1 MNEYMTANPRISLE
15 QWRSLLA
22 VVDAGGYAQA
32 AALLHK
38 SQSAV
43 TYAVQKME
51 ALLAVKIFEVV
62 GRKAHLT
69 PTGEVLYRRAKAL
82 LDEAGALE
90 GAAAV
95 LAAGW
100 EPELKLSVEII
111 FPTWLLL
118 QCFARF
124 AEERPQVRIE
134 LYESVLS
141 GTEEA
146 LLQRKV
152 DLAICS
158 QVPAGFIGDP
168 LMRLRFIA
176 AAHPGHPLHRL
187 GRELTLQDLRKH
199 RHLIIRDTGSQRRS
213 GSWLGAEQSWT
224 VSQKATSIHA
234 AVMGLGFAWFA
245 EDTVRAELERGEL
258 KPLPL
263 REGGERWGEL
273 YLVFADRDYAGPGA
287 QRLAAIIREQ
297 VADQRR
303 KCSGESAHV
312 PAEAT

>member
-1 MNEYMTANPRISLE
+1 MVSPRISLE
-15 QWRSLLA
+15 LWRSLQA

-32 AALLHK
+32 AEMLHK

-43 TYAVQKME
+43 TYAVQKIE
-51 ALLAVKIFEVV
+51 SLLGVKVFEVV

-90 GAAAV
+90 SAAGS

-100 EPELKLSVEII
+100 EAELRLAVEII

-124 AEERPQVRIE
+124 ADERPQTRIE
-134 LYESVLS
+134 LYETVLS

-158 QVPAGFIGDP
+158 QIPPGFAGDP
-168 LMRLRFIA
+168 LMRLRFVA
-176 AAHPGHPLHRL
+176 AAHPQHALHQL

-199 RHLIIRDTGSQRRS
+199 RHLVIRDTGSQRRS

-224 VSQKATSIHA
+224 VSHKATSIHA
-234 AVMGLGFAWFA
+234 AVMGLGFAWYA
-245 EDTVRAELERGEL
+245 EDTIRAEIAGGLL

-287 QRLAAIIREQ
+287 LRLAEIIREH
-297 VADQRR
+297 VA
-303 KCSGESAHV
+303 E
-312 PAEAT
+312 

>member
-1 MNEYMTANPRISLE
+1 MDYPRISLE
-15 QWRSLLA
+15 HWRSLLA

-32 AALLHK
+32 AEVLHK

-43 TYAVQKME
+43 TYAVQRIE
-51 ALLAVKIFEVV
+51 ELLGVKAFAVV

-82 LDEAGALE
+82 LEEAGALE
-90 GAAAV
+90 GAAGS

-100 EPELKLSVEII
+100 ESELRLAVEIV

-124 AEERPQVRIE
+124 AEERPQMRIE

-158 QVPAGFIGDP
+158 QVPPGFVGDS

-176 AAHPGHPLHRL
+176 AAHPEHPLHQL
-187 GRELTLQDLRKH
+187 GRELTVQDLRKH
-199 RHLIIRDTGSQRRS
+199 RHLIIRDTGSQRRA
-213 GSWLGAEQSWT
+213 GSSLGAEQSWT
-224 VSQKATSIHA
+224 VSHKATSIHA
-234 AVMGLGFAWFA
+234 AVLGLGFAWFA
-245 EDTVRAELERGEL
+245 EDTVRGELERGVL

-263 REGGERWGEL
+263 REGGERWVDL

-287 QRLAAIIREQ
+287 LRLAAIIRE
-297 VADQRR
+297 
-303 KCSGESAHV
+303 HV
-312 PAEAT
+312 TEQCRQLER

>member
-1 MNEYMTANPRISLE
+1 
-15 QWRSLLA
+15 

-32 AALLHK
+32 AEALHK

-43 TYAVQKME
+43 TYAVQRIE
-51 ALLAVKIFEVV
+51 ELLGVRAFKVV

-82 LDEAGALE
+82 LEEAGALE
-90 GAAAV
+90 GAAGS
-95 LAAGW
+95 LALGW
-100 EPELKLSVEII
+100 ESELRLAVEIV

-124 AEERPQVRIE
+124 AEERPQMRIE

-158 QVPAGFIGDP
+158 QVPPGFVGDN

-176 AAHPGHPLHRL
+176 AAHPEHPLHQL
-187 GRELTLQDLRKH
+187 GRELTVQDLRKH
-199 RHLIIRDTGSQRRS
+199 RHLIIRDTGSQRRA
-213 GSWLGAEQSWT
+213 GSSLGAEQSWT
-224 VSQKATSIHA
+224 VSHKATSIHA
-234 AVMGLGFAWFA
+234 AIMGLGFAWFA
-245 EDTVRAELERGEL
+245 EDTVRGELERGVL

-263 REGGERWGEL
+263 REGGERWADL
-273 YLVFADRDYAGPGA
+273 YLVFADRDYAGPGVL
-287 QRLAAIIREQ
+287 RLAAIIREYVTEQ
-297 VADQRR
+297 CR
-303 KCSGESAHV
+303 KLER
-312 PAEAT
+312 

>member
-1 MNEYMTANPRISLE
+1 MNGLIMDNPRISLE
-15 QWRSLLA
+15 HWRSLLA

-32 AALLHK
+32 AEVLHK

-43 TYAVQKME
+43 TYAVQRIE
-51 ALLAVKIFEVV
+51 ELLGVKAFQVV

-69 PTGEVLYRRAKAL
+69 PTGEVLYPRAKAL
-82 LDEAGALE
+82 VEEARALE
-90 GAAAV
+90 GAAGS

-100 EPELKLSVEII
+100 ESELRLAVEIV

-124 AEERPQVRIE
+124 AQERPEMRIE

-158 QVPAGFIGDP
+158 QIPPGFVGDS
-168 LMRLRFIA
+168 LTRVRFIA
-176 AAHPGHPLHRL
+176 AAHPEHPLHQL
-187 GRELTLQDLRKH
+187 GRELTVQDLRKH
-199 RHLIIRDTGSQRRS
+199 RHLIIRDTGSQRRA
-213 GSWLGAEQSWT
+213 GSSLGAEQSWT
-224 VSQKATSIHA
+224 VSHKATSIHA

-245 EDTVRAELERGEL
+245 EDTVRGELERGVL

-263 REGGERWGEL
+263 REGGERWADL

-287 QRLAAIIREQ
+287 LRLAALIHENVTEQ
-297 VADQRR
+297 SR
-303 KCSGESAHV
+303 KLGR
-312 PAEAT
+312 

>member
-1 MNEYMTANPRISLE
+1 MDYPRISLE
-15 QWRSLLA
+15 HWRSLLA

-32 AALLHK
+32 AEVLHK

-43 TYAVQKME
+43 TYAVQRIE
-51 ALLAVKIFEVV
+51 AQLGVKAFAVV

-82 LDEAGALE
+82 MEEASALE
-90 GAAAV
+90 AAAGS

-100 EPELKLSVEII
+100 ESELRLAVEIV

-124 AEERPQVRIE
+124 AEERPRTRIE

-141 GTEEA
+141 GSEEA

-158 QVPAGFIGDP
+158 QVPPGFVGDP

-176 AAHPGHPLHRL
+176 AAHPEHPLHQL
-187 GRELTLQDLRKH
+187 GRELTVQDLRKY

-213 GSWLGAEQSWT
+213 GTSLGAEQSWT
-224 VSQKATSIHA
+224 VSHKATSIHA
-234 AVMGLGFAWFA
+234 AGMGLGFAWFP
-245 EDTVRAELERGEL
+245 EETVRGELERGIL

-263 REGGERWGEL
+263 REGGERWANL

-287 QRLAAIIREQ
+287 LRLAEIIREH
-297 VADQRR
+297 VAEQCR
-303 KCSGESAHV
+303 KLEPES
-312 PAEAT
+312 TR